1 MPRLAIWTNIF
12 LITIHQTLKNGG
24 LVKLQSFIR
33 ALGFSVLLSS
43 SLVALAA
50 YPDRPVT
57 IIIGFPPGT
66 GTDTVTRIMAD
77 RLSQRMGQQ
86 FLVENKVGVAG
97 SIGAGIASKAKPDGY
112 TLLVSASAPMSIN
125 PHIYKTLSYSPLTD
139 FTPIGMLVWLPYLMV
154 VNPNDPANTLQ
165 QFLANAQKS
174 PTPVN
179 YGSTGNG
186 ATSNLVMSVLAKR
199 ANIEMTQVPY
209 KGSSQAQ
216 ADVIGGQ
223 LPVTFDTLSSSIAM
237 VRAGKLKPLAVA
249 TLKRTELAPDI
260 PTVVEQGFPGFEI
273 GAWLGLFGPVGLPPA
288 IQKTL
293 LNEINLIL
301 QEPETRAKLA
311 KGGAEVRSSSSSGEF
326 SVFLKNDYEN
336 TGKLIRD
343 FNIKP
348 ME

>member
-1 MPRLAIWTNIF
+1 
-12 LITIHQTLKNGG
+12 
-24 LVKLQSFIR
+24 VKLQFFIR

-43 SLVALAA
+43 SFVALAA

-97 SIGAGIASKAKPDGY
+97 SIGAGIAAKAKPDGY

-125 PHIYKTLSYSPLTD
+125 PHIYKNLTYSPLTD

-174 PTPVN
+174 STPIS

-223 LPVTFDTLSSSIAM
+223 LPVTFDTLSSSITM

-249 TLKRTELAPDI
+249 TLKRTELAPEI

-273 GAWLGLFGPVGLPPA
+273 GAWLGLFGPAGLPPA

-311 KGGAEVRSSSSSGEF
+311 KAGAEVRTSPSSTEF
-326 SVFLKNDYEN
+326 AVFLKNDYDN

>member
-1 MPRLAIWTNIF
+1 
-12 LITIHQTLKNGG
+12 
-24 LVKLQSFIR
+24 VKLQFFIR

-43 SLVALAA
+43 SLLALAA

-97 SIGAGIASKAKPDGY
+97 SIGAGIVAKAKPDGY

-125 PHIYKTLSYSPLTD
+125 PHIYKNLTYSPLTD
-139 FTPIGMLVWLPYLMV
+139 FTPVGMLVWLPYLMV

-165 QFLANAQKS
+165 QFLANALKS
-174 PTPVN
+174 PTPIS

-249 TLKRTELAPDI
+249 TLKRTELAPEI

-273 GAWLGLFGPVGLPPA
+273 GAWLGLFGPFGLPPA

-311 KGGAEVRSSSSSGEF
+311 KGGAEVRASTSSGEF
-326 SVFLKNDYEN
+326 AVFLKNDYDN

>member
-1 MPRLAIWTNIF
+1 MRQVQFSVQSF
-12 LITIHQTLKNGG
+12 LIKLMAILVIPMVGMGNSYAQTPWPNAQTIRFIVPFTPGSGTDVVARLIANKVADSLGTSIFIENKPGAGG
-24 LVKLQSFIR
+24 TIG
-33 ALGFSVLLSS
+33 AA
-43 SLVALAA
+43 LVAKSA
-50 YPDRPVT
+50 
-57 IIIGFPPGT
+57 
-66 GTDTVTRIMAD
+66 
-77 RLSQRMGQQ
+77 
-86 FLVENKVGVAG
+86 
-97 SIGAGIASKAKPDGY
+97 PDGY
-112 TLLVSASAPMSIN
+112 TFLVSASAPMSIN
-125 PHIYKTLSYSPLTD
+125 PHIYKSLSYSPLTD

-174 PTPVN
+174 PTPIS

-237 VRAGKLKPLAVA
+237 VKAGKLKPLAVA
-249 TLKRTELAPDI
+249 TLKRTELAPEI

-273 GAWLGLFGPVGLPPA
+273 GAWLGLFGPVGLPPVV
-288 IQKTL
+288 QKTL
-293 LNEINLIL
+293 LTEINLIL

-326 SVFLKNDYEN
+326 VVFLKNDYEN

>member
-1 MPRLAIWTNIF
+1 M
-12 LITIHQTLKNGG
+12 
-24 LVKLQSFIR
+24 KLQFFIR

-43 SLVALAA
+43 PFIALAA

-97 SIGAGIASKAKPDGY
+97 SIGAGIAAKAKPDGY

-125 PHIYKTLSYSPLTD
+125 PHIYKNLTYSPLTD

-174 PTPVN
+174 STPIS

-237 VRAGKLKPLAVA
+237 VRAGKLKPMAVA
-249 TLKRTELAPDI
+249 TLKRTELAPEI

-273 GAWLGLFGPVGLPPA
+273 GAWLGLFGPVGLPPT

-311 KGGAEVRSSSSSGEF
+311 KAGAEVRTSPSSTEF
-326 SVFLKNDYEN
+326 AVFLKNDYDN

>member
-1 MPRLAIWTNIF
+1 M
-12 LITIHQTLKNGG
+12 
-24 LVKLQSFIR
+24 KLQSFIR
-33 ALGFSVLLSS
+33 ALIFSVLSS
-43 SLVALAA
+43 SCFVVLAA

-97 SIGAGIASKAKPDGY
+97 SIGAGIAAKAKPDGY
-112 TLLVSASAPMSIN
+112 ILLVSASAPMSIN

-174 PTPVN
+174 PTPIS

-237 VRAGKLKPLAVA
+237 VRAGRLKPLAVA
-249 TLKRTELAPDI
+249 TLKRTELAPEI

>member
-1 MPRLAIWTNIF
+1 
-12 LITIHQTLKNGG
+12 
-24 LVKLQSFIR
+24 
-33 ALGFSVLLSS
+33 
-43 SLVALAA
+43 
-50 YPDRPVT
+50 
-57 IIIGFPPGT
+57 
-66 GTDTVTRIMAD
+66 
-77 RLSQRMGQQ
+77 MGQQ

-97 SIGAGIASKAKPDGY
+97 SIGAGIVAKAKPDGY

-125 PHIYKTLSYSPLTD
+125 PHIYKNLTYSPLTD

-174 PTPVN
+174 PTPIS

-237 VRAGKLKPLAVA
+237 VKAGKLKPLAVA
-249 TLKRTELAPDI
+249 TLKRTELAPEI

-273 GAWLGLFGPVGLPPA
+273 GAWLGLFGPLGLPPA

-311 KGGAEVRSSSSSGEF
+311 KGGAEVRASTSSGEF
-326 SVFLKNDYEN
+326 AVFLKNDYDN

>member
-1 MPRLAIWTNIF
+1 M
-12 LITIHQTLKNGG
+12 
-24 LVKLQSFIR
+24 KLQFFIR

-43 SLVALAA
+43 PFIALAA

-97 SIGAGIASKAKPDGY
+97 SIGAGIAAKAKPDGY

-125 PHIYKTLSYSPLTD
+125 PHIYKNLTYSPLTD

-174 PTPVN
+174 STPIS

-249 TLKRTELAPDI
+249 TLKRTELAPEI

-273 GAWLGLFGPVGLPPA
+273 GAWLGLFGPVGLPPT

-311 KGGAEVRSSSSSGEF
+311 KAGAEVRTSPSSTEF
-326 SVFLKNDYEN
+326 AVFLKNDYDN

>member
-1 MPRLAIWTNIF
+1 
-12 LITIHQTLKNGG
+12 
-24 LVKLQSFIR
+24 
-33 ALGFSVLLSS
+33 
-43 SLVALAA
+43 
-50 YPDRPVT
+50 
-57 IIIGFPPGT
+57 
-66 GTDTVTRIMAD
+66 
-77 RLSQRMGQQ
+77 
-86 FLVENKVGVAG
+86 
-97 SIGAGIASKAKPDGY
+97 
-112 TLLVSASAPMSIN
+112 
-125 PHIYKTLSYSPLTD
+125 LTD

-174 PTPVN
+174 PTPIS

-249 TLKRTELAPDI
+249 TLKRTELAPEI

-301 QEPETRAKLA
+301 QEPDTRAKLA
-311 KGGAEVRSSSSSGEF
+311 KGGAEVRTSASSGEF
-326 SVFLKNDYEN
+326 AVFLKNDYEN

>member
-1 MPRLAIWTNIF
+1 M
-12 LITIHQTLKNGG
+12 
-24 LVKLQSFIR
+24 KLQFFIR

-97 SIGAGIASKAKPDGY
+97 SIGAGIAAKAKPDGY

-125 PHIYKTLSYSPLTD
+125 PHIYKNLSYSPLTD

-165 QFLANAQKS
+165 QFLANTQKS
-174 PTPVN
+174 SAPIS

-186 ATSNLVMSVLAKR
+186 STSNLVMSVLAKR

-237 VRAGKLKPLAVA
+237 VKAGKLKPLAVA
-249 TLKRTELAPDI
+249 TLKRTELAPEI

-311 KGGAEVRSSSSSGEF
+311 KGGAEVRASSSSGEF
-326 SVFLKNDYEN
+326 AVFLKNDYEN

-343 FNIKP
+343 FNINP

>member
-1 MPRLAIWTNIF
+1 
-12 LITIHQTLKNGG
+12 
-24 LVKLQSFIR
+24 VKLKLFMKFFGI
-33 ALGFSVLLSS
+33 AFLLSS
-43 SLVALAA
+43 SVSIFAA

-86 FLVENKVGVAG
+86 FLVDNKVGVAG
-97 SIGAGIASKAKPDGY
+97 SIGAGIAAKAKPDGY

-125 PHIYKTLSYSPLTD
+125 PHIYKNLTYNPLTD

-174 PTPVN
+174 STPVS

-199 ANIEMTQVPY
+199 AGVEMTQIPY

-249 TLKRTELAPDI
+249 TLKRTELAPEI

-273 GAWLGLFGPVGLPPA
+273 GAWLGLFGPLGLPPA

-293 LNEINLIL
+293 LNEINAIL

-311 KGGAEVRSSSSSGEF
+311 KSGAEVRMSTNSGEF
-326 SVFLKNDYEN
+326 ALFIKNDNEN

-348 ME
+348 MEQ